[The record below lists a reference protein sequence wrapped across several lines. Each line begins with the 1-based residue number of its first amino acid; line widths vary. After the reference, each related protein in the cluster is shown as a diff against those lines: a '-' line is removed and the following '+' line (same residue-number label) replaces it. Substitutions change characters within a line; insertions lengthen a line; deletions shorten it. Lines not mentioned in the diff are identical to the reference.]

1 MLFDWS
7 MRLLFYFKFITN
19 FSLASYIY
27 ILDFYLNKFKIS
39 SLRLNDN
46 EGSRFY
52 DLFVL
57 FGIRIY
63 YLVGVNILDEFI
75 LLFIIIILKIIYN
88 IYIFF
93 YY

>member
-27 ILDFYLNKFKIS
+27 ILDFYLNKFRIS

-63 YLVGVNILDEFI
+63 YLGGVNILDEFI
-75 LLFIIIILKIIYN
+75 LLFSKYKFVYYN
-88 IYIFF
+88 NFKDNI
-93 YY
+93 